1 MVITVVPVQPFVSVA
16 VIVYVPAVTVNEP
29 PLMDV
34 VIAPVPPAV
43 DGVIVLEPPKH
54 TMDVLLA
61 VTETAVVV
69 PTVAVAVAKH

>member
-1 MVITVVPVQPFVSVA
+1 MVMIVVPVQPFVSVA

-29 PLMDV
+29 PLMVV

-43 DGVIVLEPPKH
+43 DSVIVLVPPKH

>member
-1 MVITVVPVQPFVSVA
+1 VPVQPFVSVA

-61 VTETAVVV
+61 VTDTAAAV